1 MPGTTGRAPG
11 TLLSSFQTFL
21 LAAALLLACPQPAA
35 SRSSRRLPKT
45 APVQTLALARPF
57 LSVASRIGA
66 HRPSVTSFA
75 RWSAAFQYFS
85 AHSVFPTMRSEAV
98 RAASD
103 SAHQAPGHSIP
114 AASRVQPKTY
124 TLETLPFDNL
134 AVRSLPLDPQ
144 PENFIRAVPNSVYSR
159 VEPEPLKNPVLVALS
174 PDALTD
180 LLSLDPTELKREE
193 DLAAYLGGNKRLPG
207 SETYAHCYAGHQF
220 GAFSGQLGDGAAISL
235 GEVVGE
241 GRERCEIQ
249 LKGAG
254 PTPYSRRKAE
264 ALGDPEALYCLAD
277 MHLHGEGG
285 GEGGKEGGE
294 GVAKDERKAKMY
306 LERAGRE
313 GGHPQALTMLG
324 SLAYREGRFKEAV
337 GWYQEGGRPGARR
350 PGAIWQPCTCWE
362 RGWRRMRR
370 QRGIS

>member
-159 VEPEPLKNPVLVALS
+159 VEPEV
-174 PDALTD
+174 
-180 LLSLDPTELKREE
+180 R
-193 DLAAYLGGNKRLPG
+193 AAGQVSRLPAS
-207 SETYAHCYAGHQF
+207 SEAHSEPCSAP
-220 GAFSGQLGDGAAISL
+220 SL
-235 GEVVGE
+235 SFPST
-241 GRERCEIQ
+241 
-249 LKGAG
+249 LPPA
-254 PTPYSRRKAE
+254 
-264 ALGDPEALYCLAD
+264 PE
-277 MHLHGEGG
+277 E
-285 GEGGKEGGE
+285 
-294 GVAKDERKAKMY
+294 
-306 LERAGRE
+306 
-313 GGHPQALTMLG
+313 
-324 SLAYREGRFKEAV
+324 
-337 GWYQEGGRPGARR
+337 PGARGALSRR
-350 PGAIWQPCTCWE
+350 PHRPPLPRPHGAEAGGGP
-362 RGWRRMRR
+362 RGLFGGQQAPAR
-370 QRGIS
+370 QRNLRTLLRWAPIWRLFRPAWGRSGYLSR